1 MDKKTLKIMKSF
13 VKKLGRKFKI
23 DKVILFGSRAR
34 GDNFVNSDFD
44 IIVVSDDFEGQHFL
58 DRIPKVLELWNFP
71 YDLEPLCY
79 TTKEFVKAKQS
90 SLIKLAL
97 KEGVVFK
104 PNKGKI

>member
-1 MDKKTLKIMKSF
+1 MDRTTKRTMDRL
-13 VKKLGRKFKI
+13 KKLGRKFKI

-44 IIVVSDDFEGQHFL
+44 IIVVLDDFEGQHFL
-58 DRIPKVLELWNFP
+58 DRIPKILELWNFP

-97 KEGVVFK
+97 KEGVVFRL
-104 PNKGKI
+104 NKGKI